1 MTNSIRIDDV
11 RIPAPG
17 EYPLGACAQLLL
29 GEGRLLPDFPQ
40 LTAAYGAALW
50 TEQLPVDRVLV
61 LMPTLHPLMGALNF
75 VWSSS
80 DNSVREIARGWS
92 ATATEEFKRA
102 PIASLLAGSHGV
114 IRRKLCDPST
124 PHDFEIVDDLI
135 AQGFTD
141 YLIASIAP
149 AAGRLVSAVSW
160 ATRTPGGFTEI
171 QLQRLLATLVYFAP
185 LLDTHA
191 AQRIGGGLLKVY
203 LGGDAGARVMEGA
216 VRRGDGGEIRAAICF
231 TDLRGFTALSDRLP
245 RAELLEL
252 LNAYF
257 DCVVAAV
264 HAHGGEVL
272 KFIGDAVLA
281 IFRIADDTEA
291 AAEAACLAALHAA
304 QDAFAR
310 GAAANSARPGCQPIE
325 FGTAIHIGDVEY
337 GNIGAADRLDFTVI
351 GPAVNL
357 ASRLQGLCGNLGQPL
372 LVSEAFA
379 TTCAASFDALGDH
392 QLKGVAATVKV
403 LIPAAAR

>member
-1 MTNSIRIDDV
+1 
-11 RIPAPG
+11 
-17 EYPLGACAQLLL
+17 
-29 GEGRLLPDFPQ
+29 
-40 LTAAYGAALW
+40 
-50 TEQLPVDRVLV
+50 
-61 LMPTLHPLMGALNF
+61 MGALNF
-75 VWSSS
+75 VWSSN
-80 DNSVREIARGWS
+80 DNSVHGIARGWS
-92 ATATEEFKRA
+92 ATATAEFKRG

-114 IRRKLCDPST
+114 IRRKLCDPTT
-124 PHDFEIVDDLI
+124 PHDFDIVDDLI
-135 AQGFTD
+135 SQGFTD

-160 ATRTPGGFTEI
+160 STRTPGGFTDT
-171 QLQRLLATLVYFAP
+171 QLQQLLATLVYFAP

-191 AQRIGGGLLKVY
+191 AQRIGVGLLKVY
-203 LGGDAGARVMEGA
+203 LGSNAGARVMEGA

-231 TDLRGFTALSDRLP
+231 TDLRGFTVLSDRLP

-264 HAHGGEVL
+264 HAQGGEVL

-281 IFRIADDTEA
+281 IFRIADDTA
-291 AAEAACLAALHAA
+291 AAAHAACQAALHAA
-304 QDAFAR
+304 HDAFAR
-310 GAAANSARPGCQPIE
+310 GAAANAARLGRQPIE

-357 ASRLQGLCGNLGQPL
+357 ASRLQGLCRTLDRPL

-379 TTCAASFDALGDH
+379 QTCAQPCDDLGAH

-403 LIPAAAR
+403 FAPMVPR